1 MSPVDRLICH
11 VLPKAFLMALVAEG
25 RLAELQIVRRDKPSR
40 AESVF
45 LGRLE
50 RVMPELDAGFVDIG
64 IGRSGFLRA
73 EDRAGID
80 DWPPTGAPVLVQVRN
95 DGEGDKGPRLS
106 MNVAVTGRYLV
117 YHPLGSGVSFSRRI
131 EGESERDRLR
141 THVEGLLEGGVVLR
155 TAAAGATLDV
165 LRADALDVMERWEKL
180 RGLAFDLQP
189 PADLTARM
197 PGERD
202 PIARA
207 LRNHGAA
214 LEEVVLDD
222 RGMARALQD
231 DMDRLGEKIRVRWH
245 NGPMPTFDIDDVAG
259 QIDTALA
266 PRIVLESGVEVLFEP
281 GETLC
286 AVDVDSAGAGGRQGR
301 APRRP
306 VEVNLEAAPA
316 IAHQL
321 RLRNIAG
328 AVVIDFVTM
337 RSTYDR
343 DKVQAALA
351 EALAE
356 DPVPTQLYG
365 FTRLGHFELTRA
377 RRGAT
382 LAAQLEALEL
392 PVPAGKPSIINGP
405 YACIGDD
412 PQGAALADGLRLDIQ
427 NCLTKMS
434 GLFLVAAFA
443 ATALRGAPAADNAR
457 RTGVRYALDGTV
469 RRSGE
474 QVRVDVQLLDT
485 IADQVLWSEHYDRV
499 IDDSFRLEDEIAER
513 IVTELDVKLVSG
525 EQARVWRKAL
535 SNKRARQHYYE
546 GLQSFIRMNAEAM
559 VSARMS
565 FERVTELAMSAARAE
580 LAPGSQDT
588 GS

>member
-1 MSPVDRLICH
+1 MSRIDRLICH
-11 VLPKAFLMALVAEG
+11 VMPNAFLIALVADG

-40 AESVF
+40 VESVF

-50 RVMPELDAGFVDIG
+50 RVMPELDAAFVDIG

-80 DWPPTGAPVLVQVRN
+80 DWPPPGAPLLVQVRN
-95 DGEGDKGPRLS
+95 DGDGEKGPRLS
-106 MNVAVTGRYLV
+106 MNLAVTGRYLV
-117 YHPLGSGVSFSRRI
+117 YHPVGSGVGFSRRI
-131 EGESERDRLR
+131 EGESERERLR
-141 THVEGLLEGGVVLR
+141 RHVEGLLEGGIVLR
-155 TAAAGATLDV
+155 TAATGAGVKV
-165 LRADALDVMERWEKL
+165 LRADANQIMERWEQVRRHAL
-180 RGLAFDLQP
+180 DARP
-189 PADLTARM
+189 PADLSARM

-207 LRNHGAA
+207 LRDYGAS

-231 DMDRLGEKIRVRWH
+231 EMDRLGEKVRVRWH
-245 NGPMPTFDIDDVAG
+245 NGPMPAFDIDDVES

-281 GETLC
+281 GETLT
-286 AVDVDSAGAGGRQGR
+286 AVDVDSASAGGRQGR

-316 IAHQL
+316 IAQQL

-351 EALAE
+351 EVLAG

-382 LAAQLEALEL
+382 LAAQLEALQQK
-392 PVPAGKPSIINGP
+392 A
-405 YACIGDD
+405 DD
-412 PQGAALADGLRLDIQ
+412 
-427 NCLTKMS
+427 
-434 GLFLVAAFA
+434 
-443 ATALRGAPAADNAR
+443 
-457 RTGVRYALDGTV
+457 
-469 RRSGE
+469 
-474 QVRVDVQLLDT
+474 
-485 IADQVLWSEHYDRV
+485 
-499 IDDSFRLEDEIAER
+499 
-513 IVTELDVKLVSG
+513 
-525 EQARVWRKAL
+525 
-535 SNKRARQHYYE
+535 
-546 GLQSFIRMNAEAM
+546 
-559 VSARMS
+559 
-565 FERVTELAMSAARAE
+565 
-580 LAPGSQDT
+580 
-588 GS
+588 